1 MLDQHLTQ
9 VRRGSAGVHGVDGFV
24 PEGRRAVG
32 ERGEYPGDVG
42 VAEPDHGA
50 ARTFLG
56 AQRLEQW
63 CELGVDLASSV
74 VKKNAQILTQAATGA
89 LALAVRFVL
98 LRAAGAVKVLG
109 NGRAVDTDRL
119 AGGRQAGQQALGLA
133 GGAVPVAPGRL
144 LVAAVADESLRPADS
159 APRHEPLTSHARHR
173 ETGRRWGFKRARL
186 GRGKT
191 PCRAHSHHHEP
202 TTPTTTSPQFRPEL
216 KTHRGRASAP
226 DPQRGTGRDANT
238 ASDAI
243 RAPWYDIMQVIGNYR
258 NCGSVRRPS
267 VAVPPGIE
275 TDCWP
280 GRARR

>member
-1 MLDQHLTQ
+1 VLDQHLTQ

-159 APRHEPLTSHARHR
+159 APRNEPLTSHASHR
-173 ETGRRWGFKRARL
+173 ETGHRWGFRRARL
-186 GRGKT
+186 GR
-191 PCRAHSHHHEP
+191 PVEARS
-202 TTPTTTSPQFRPEL
+202 TTLRS
-216 KTHRGRASAP
+216 
-226 DPQRGTGRDANT
+226 
-238 ASDAI
+238 
-243 RAPWYDIMQVIGNYR
+243 
-258 NCGSVRRPS
+258 
-267 VAVPPGIE
+267 
-275 TDCWP
+275 
-280 GRARR
+280 